1 MSSST
6 HIRLAL
12 SVMLLTAAFS
22 IGCTP
27 QASAPTNDADATQ
40 STPEPEA
47 GGSTTK
53 SEPSSGSGT
62 K

>member
-1 MSSST
+1 MTNPT

-12 SVMLLTAAFS
+12 AALLLTAAFS
-22 IGCTP
+22 NGCTP
-27 QASAPTNDADATQ
+27 QAAAPVGDAGATQ
-40 STPEPEA
+40 SAPASDA

-53 SEPSSGSGT
+53 TQTSSGSGT